1 MSEDKRQL
9 SAGTYEGEIEDYG
22 ISKNSKG
29 DAQAF
34 IKFKIMKGEGEGF
47 AELTWYGGLSN
58 AKKQDAKKSPAEYTI
73 ATLLDCG
80 FKGMEVEDL
89 ATGPHGN
96 SIDPGRVMSLA
107 IEDNDYEGKIYSRI
121 KYINALG
128 AGGPKKLTKEELTG
142 KTDTSALRAILMT
155 EKPNSPDNP
164 SDGIGF

>member
-9 SAGTYEGEIEDYG
+9 SAGTYEGEVEDYG
-22 ISKNSKG
+22 ISKNGKG
-29 DAQAF
+29 DPQAF
-34 IKFKIMKGEGEGF
+34 VKFKIMKGEGEGF

-58 AKKQDAKKSPAEYTI
+58 SKKPEAKKSPAEYTI
-73 ATLLDCG
+73 ATLLDLG

-96 SIDPGRVMSLA
+96 SIDPGRVMSLT
-107 IEDNDYEGKIYSRI
+107 IEDNLYEDKLYSRI

-142 KTDTSALRAILMT
+142 KTDTSALRAILLK
-155 EKPNSPDNP
+155 EKANRPDNP
-164 SDGIGF
+164 ADGIGF